1 MTNIA
6 DLAVFKK
13 KVLEYCLRRQEEQ
26 IASLKDA
33 MDGAMESALSE
44 KGGSEDSQDSF
55 REQMQLERNMYAKKL
70 SEATEMLVLLQ
81 RINPDASFQQA
92 GQGSMVS
99 TDKQIFLIAGSLGK
113 LTIDGTDV
121 FVISNQSPIY
131 DVMAGR
137 RKGESFD
144 FRGQKFSISGVA

>member
-1 MTNIA
+1 MTKIA
-6 DLAVFKK
+6 DLASFKK
-13 KVLEYCLRRQEEQ
+13 KVLEYCLKRQEEQ
-26 IASLKDA
+26 ITSLKDA

-70 SEATEMLVLLQ
+70 SESTEMLVSLQ
-81 RINPDASFQQA
+81 RINPAAFFQQA
-92 GQGSMVS
+92 GQGAMVA
-99 TDKQIFLIAGSLGK
+99 TDKQVFLIAGSLGK
-113 LTIDGTDV
+113 INVEGNDV

-144 FRGQKFSISGVA
+144 FRGQKFQINDVA